1 MLATS
6 HIAQRPDTSA
16 TVIQG
21 QAATLKRLHSSLG
34 GPQRF
39 PSSLAVR
46 NKLTDGLGGLHRLT
60 RSLTDPVR
68 PSPGHIGKSK
78 GTLH

>member
-1 MLATS
+1 MLATR
-6 HIAQRPDTSA
+6 HIAQRPGTSA

-21 QAATLKRLHSSLG
+21 QAATLRRLH
-34 GPQRF
+34 
-39 PSSLAVR
+39 SSLAVR

-68 PSPGHIGKSK
+68 PSPGPSQYTGHIGKSK
-78 GTLH
+78 GTIH